1 MEEYLTID
9 ELCGRIKFQ
18 RQTIYNLIHR
28 KIFVPGKHFLK
39 PSPKKILFRWSAIQ
53 AWIGESPQTEA
64 PPPERTSPDPAD
76 RKSEKVSL
84 IRI

>member
-1 MEEYLTID
+1 MTID

-28 KIFVPGKHFLK
+28 KMFLPGKHFLK

-53 AWIGESPQTEA
+53 AWIGESTQPEVPA
-64 PPPERTSPDPAD
+64 PEPPEPDPTA
-76 RKSEKVSL
+76 RKREKVSL